1 MFMKQYLLLILL
13 SLSVFN
19 CNPGETLTPPRPP
32 RVVEGTVMCKDA
44 EIHLTELKCEI
55 AKPTKKG
62 KSFEQ
67 FCKETQDAG
76 IFINPKCLTTVNNCE
91 EAVDICT
98 GSR

>member
-1 MFMKQYLLLILL
+1 MKQLMLIILL
-13 SLSVFN
+13 SFTVFN
-19 CNPGETLTPPRPP
+19 CNPTETQTPARPP
-32 RVVEGTVMCKDA
+32 RIVTDSDLCKAA

-76 IFINPKCLTTVNNCE
+76 IFINPKCLSAATNCG
-91 EAVDICT
+91 EAIDVCT
-98 GSR
+98 GSK